1 MSTQE
6 QAVCED
12 ERIRAGTPLRRARGS
27 SVAIVYRFLPRWR
40 VDFFNQLRGL
50 LGERGIELQ
59 LLYGRDTNK
68 VPARHR
74 RHKWGD
80 EVDLDWAKPVRN
92 RILSYRGYELIWQDL
107 PSNVY
112 ENELIIL
119 MQENCIVSN
128 HWATLRAKMRGTKIA
143 LWGHGLNLQ
152 APSGSLGNRIKQLYS
167 TRVDWWF
174 AYTNSVAE
182 QVSRMGFARDRIT
195 VVQNAIDTN
204 FLRAEID
211 RTETSTLAHIRRE
224 LKLGGGPVG
233 IFCGAMYHLKRL
245 SFLTEAC
252 LELRRRL
259 PRFGM
264 IFLGEGPDSTIV
276 KAFCD
281 NHTWAH
287 YLGPKHGAA
296 RVPYFKLADIFLMPG
311 LVGLAVLD
319 SFALETPMITTDYPY
334 HSPEIEYLQD
344 GVNGIR
350 TENSI
355 AAFADGARAMLE
367 DGLLRRRLIEGG
379 RSSARQYTVKNMA
392 QRFADGVEFALMH

>member
-264 IFLGEGPDSTIV
+264 IFLGEGPDLTIV

-311 LVGLAVLD
+311 LVGLCGSRQLRSRNAD
-319 SFALETPMITTDYPY
+319 DYNRLSLPQPRDRVPPRRRER
-334 HSPEIEYLQD
+334 HPD
-344 GVNGIR
+344 R
-350 TENSI
+350 K
-355 AAFADGARAMLE
+355 FDCCFCRRGARHARGWSSPKKA
-367 DGLLRRRLIEGG
+367 DRG
-379 RSSARQYTVKNMA
+379 RTFKCAPVYGQKYGAAICRWS
-392 QRFADGVEFALMH
+392 